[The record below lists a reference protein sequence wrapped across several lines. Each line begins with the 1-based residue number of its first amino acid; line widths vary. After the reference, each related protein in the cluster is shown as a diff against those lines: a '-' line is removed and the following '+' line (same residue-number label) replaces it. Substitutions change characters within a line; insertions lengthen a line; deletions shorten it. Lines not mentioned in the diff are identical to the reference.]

1 MIWIRQVGARK
12 KEAARFLIVEIFV
25 AVALD

>member
-1 MIWIRQVGARK
+1 MIWIRQVGSRK
-12 KEAARFLIVEIFV
+12 KEATQFLKVEIFV